1 VASLAGLLLVLA
13 NDLIDREHIRT
24 ILRGTASDQ
33 AGFAATVLGTWIL
46 PLDQAIYVGVGI
58 SLVLFLRQAPLLT
71 MREMVIGDKG
81 RFRELDPESGEAA
94 RACPAIRI
102 MNLTGPLFFA
112 VAGELEA
119 ILEALI
125 HDPDLRVL
133 ILRLR
138 QAQDLD
144 VTTAST
150 LAAIA
155 QQLASEEKTLIL
167 LGLRR
172 PALTLL
178 AHTGV
183 ADQIGQE
190 NLFPA
195 QVGWFTAMEAALRR
209 ALLLTGRHGCGQRCP
224 LAAYVTAQDTLRS
237 EVQLS

>member
-1 VASLAGLLLVLA
+1 V
-13 NDLIDREHIRT
+13 
-24 ILRGTASDQ
+24 
-33 AGFAATVLGTWIL
+33 GFAVTVLGTWIL
-46 PLDQAIYVGVGI
+46 PLDRAIYLGVGI
-58 SLVLFLRQAPLLT
+58 SIVLFLRRARLLT
-71 MREMVIGDKG
+71 MREMAIGDKG
-81 RFRELDPESGEAA
+81 RFRELDPESSEAA

-119 ILEALI
+119 ILESVI

-150 LAAIA
+150 LAAVA
-155 QQLASEEKTLIL
+155 RQLASEEKTLIL

-178 AHTGV
+178 EHTGI
-183 ADQIGQE
+183 AEQIGQE

-209 ALLLTGRHGCGQRCP
+209 ALRLAGSHGCGQHCP
-224 LAAYVTAQDTLRS
+224 LKAYVTAQSIFRS
-237 EVQLS
+237 EVETP